1 MTTQFNASD
10 FTASKAK
17 PLPVIL
23 LLDTSGS
30 MYGDKIS
37 SLNDAVR
44 KMLGTF
50 TKEESQANEFL
61 VSVITFGGTASLA
74 YPPTPASELA
84 LRQPECRRRHPAGCG
99 DRRGQVAHRGQGADS
114 RRAPT
119 ARWSSSSPTACPP
132 TRGRAKLDQ
141 FIQDGR
147 SAKCDRMA
155 LGIGREAY
163 EGQGRATLERFIAG
177 TEHQVFE
184 AKDAGEIHNFFK
196 FVTMSVVTRSL
207 SQDPNAIPKDSTLK
221 PPTPPAATPEAA
233 PSPAEP
239 VATRQPRPG
248 SGRHHRGR
256 GQLLVMGTVWLVC
269 DTSGSM
275 VEGGKRLIMRGLVR
289 QVEQFLRLGYG
300 PKKDLKLVLWN
311 DEATSPTWY
320 PGDEVPGELLDCK
333 GSADGDAL
341 VQLLGIDRRTAS
353 SCSSPTA
360 SGPTNPA
367 IRDQAMEGPGRPGR
381 AAHHQGRRRREPEAE
396 GDRRLRGGGL
406 LRRDGWVVGQVTD
419 LDIVEELWRKRHR
432 PWPHRHRQAQSGRV
446 GVLPPH
452 LGRRDRRV

>member
-30 MYGDKIS
+30 MYGDKVS

-74 YPPTPASELA
+74 CPPTPASEITYSNLSA
-84 LRQPECRRRHPAGCG
+84 DGGTPLGAAIDVAKSLIE
-99 DRRGQVAHRGQGADS
+99 DREQTPGRAYRPLVVLVSDGVPTDS
-114 RRAPT
+114 
-119 ARWSSSSPTACPP
+119 
-132 TRGRAKLDQ
+132 GEAKLDQ

-196 FVTMSVVTRSL
+196 FVTMSVVTRGL

-221 PPTPPAATPEAA
+221 PPTPPPATPEAA
-233 PSPAEP
+233 TSPAEP
-239 VATRQPRPG
+239 VATPATPAPAPAPA
-248 SGRHHRGR
+248 S
-256 GQLLVMGTVWLVC
+256 T
-269 DTSGSM
+269 T
-275 VEGGKRLIMRGLVR
+275 E
-289 QVEQFLRLGYG
+289 
-300 PKKDLKLVLWN
+300 
-311 DEATSPTWY
+311 DEDSYW
-320 PGDEVPGELLDCK
+320 
-333 GSADGDAL
+333 
-341 VQLLGIDRRTAS
+341 
-353 SCSSPTA
+353 
-360 SGPTNPA
+360 
-367 IRDQAMEGPGRPGR
+367 
-381 AAHHQGRRRREPEAE
+381 
-396 GDRRLRGGGL
+396 
-406 LRRDGWVVGQVTD
+406 
-419 LDIVEELWRKRHR
+419 
-432 PWPHRHRQAQSGRV
+432 
-446 GVLPPH
+446 
-452 LGRRDRRV
+452 